1 MSNADTFNRAT
12 FNSPETLSLP
22 LAHAHSENG
31 TSSVTCPAPLWG
43 MGGSLRN
50 SCLGMVGR
58 WRKDKHAGVEGRRG
72 GDESQAA
79 SVTGGGVGI
88 SLASPSQSASSG
100 ARHQSLHAV
109 SHPASMPVVVQKFS
123 KVSNL
128 VCNVSYKGLVCTRKA
143 TRQVTFENVRK
154 GQGHSEGDLLM
165 SQRDLLMSQGD
176 LLMPPSGH
184 SDGGYHTEEGYPRE
198 TGATPHF
205 LFRSPAGEARDGGV
219 QGGGLAALSPVT
231 PGMLSVNKNWS
242 VSFRVPSRAANAS
255 VGACT
260 LV

>member
-12 FNSPETLSLP
+12 FNSHEPLSLP

-43 MGGSLRN
+43 MGGALRN

-58 WRKDKHAGVEGRRG
+58 WRQNKHAGAEGRRG
-72 GDESQAA
+72 GDASQAA

-88 SLASPSQSASSG
+88 PLASPSQSASSG

-128 VCNVSYKGLVCTRKA
+128 VYNVSYKGLVCAKKA
-143 TRQVTFENVRK
+143 TRQVTFENVRQGQ
-154 GQGHSEGDLLM
+154 GQGHSE
-165 SQRDLLMSQGD
+165 
-176 LLMPPSGH
+176 
-184 SDGGYHTEEGYPRE
+184 EGSRAYPRQEGSRAYPRE
-198 TGATPHF
+198 TGAVPHF

-219 QGGGLAALSPVT
+219 QGGGVLGGGLAALSPVT

-242 VSFRVPSRAANAS
+242 VSFRIPSHALDRVTQPERPVIAS